1 MSEVSGSGQ
10 SPNSNPTPRFET
22 AAVPVWDCR
31 PPDPLEGRLPP
42 SPAPPGRP
50 HLPAFQSPT
59 GAAGGAEAG
68 AAPSAYPEDEIVGLL
83 RAFSEHRHSTDVRFT
98 FWQFPS
104 LSAALSLASFA
115 ACHLMLPPGETERL
129 GGCLSH
135 RRGWERRRE
144 PPPPASSASQAGR
157 APSCR
162 WATGGLRSWQ
172 ALSRSSYLM
181 FIVLL
186 LRGMF
191 KGFLW
196 FTETSRL

>member
-1 MSEVSGSGQ
+1 MKLPQCLCGTAGH
-10 SPNSNPTPRFET
+10 PTPWRV
-22 AAVPVWDCR
+22 ACPPARR
-31 PPDPLEGRLPP
+31 PQAGLTCQPFSLP
-42 SPAPPGRP
+42 RV
-50 HLPAFQSPT
+50 QREER
-59 GAAGGAEAG
+59 EAG
-68 AAPSAYPEDEIVGLL
+68 AAPSAYPEEEIVGLL

-162 WATGGLRSWQ
+162 
-172 ALSRSSYLM
+172 
-181 FIVLL
+181 
-186 LRGMF
+186 
-191 KGFLW
+191 FLGHFHNLPENAPPW
-196 FTETSRL
+196 SNLP